1 MHEPTFGRKNYTYPH
16 LNCTT
21 GNREISD
28 GLSPSKINPM
38 TQRLFTYDGL
48 EPISKGIGQSNRSEI
63 RLSRMEAI
71 DHSLFPMIANSR
83 WLLNHITTM
92 TASKLI
98 IFDGLVQT
106 VEH

>member
-21 GNREISD
+21 GNREISN

-38 TQRLFTYDGL
+38 TRRLFMSDGL
-48 EPISKGIGQSNRSEI
+48 EPISKGTGQSNRSEI
-63 RLSRMEAI
+63 RLSLMEAVS
-71 DHSLFPMIANSR
+71 HSLFSMVANGR

-106 VEH
+106 VEQ